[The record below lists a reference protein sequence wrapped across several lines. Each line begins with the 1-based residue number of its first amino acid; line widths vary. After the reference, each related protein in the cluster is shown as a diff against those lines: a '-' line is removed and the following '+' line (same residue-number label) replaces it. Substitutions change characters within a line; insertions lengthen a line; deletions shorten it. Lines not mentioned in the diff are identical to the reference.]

1 MFVKLNTKCIIYNII
16 QVDDTQDLL
25 VEEIRE
31 IGKPFKE
38 PETFNVYNM
47 KKEGFN
53 FSEISSAV
61 IASID
66 RKLES
71 LHLYFNADCDSEVN
85 VPTFKKS
92 SSSTLWVD
100 DTCLNV

>member
-1 MFVKLNTKCIIYNII
+1 MFVKLNTKCLTYNII
-16 QVDDTQDLL
+16 QIDDTQDLL

-31 IGKPFKE
+31 IDKPFRS
-38 PETFNVYNM
+38 ETFNVYNM
-47 KKEGFN
+47 KKEGLI
-53 FSEISSAV
+53 FSEITAAV

-66 RKLES
+66 RKLDS
-71 LHLYFNADCDSEVN
+71 LHLYFNADCDSDVN

-92 SSSTLWVD
+92 SSSTLLID

>member
-1 MFVKLNTKCIIYNII
+1 MFVKLNTKCLTYNILQI
-16 QVDDTQDLL
+16 DDTQDLL

-31 IGKPFKE
+31 IDKPFRS
-38 PETFNVYNM
+38 ETFNVYNM
-47 KKEGFN
+47 KKEGFI

-100 DTCLNV
+100 NTCLNV